1 MTQLFAHREEC
12 IEALQPEVEVL
23 PINQRNEHS
32 RLMTKEYPISIN
44 GRIDWAK
51 VGYKQKVNSCN
62 EIISVLQKHFDSVN
76 LDVLIIWD
84 GAHLPV
90 LKSNLSKILM
100 YIDDVTAVG
109 FDIWLFCPE
118 QKYVIEFYHED
129 EITVAYL

>member
-1 MTQLFAHREEC
+1 MTLFEEC

-51 VGYKQKVNSCN
+51 VGNKQKVNSCN

-76 LDVLIIWD
+76 LDVLLIWD

-90 LKSNLSKILM
+90 VKSNLSKVLI

-109 FDIWLFCPE
+109 FDTWLFCPE
-118 QKYVIEFYHED
+118 QKYVIEFYHEG